1 MRVKTG
7 FIRRRKHKEILRRTK
22 GFRMSKNRLLKAA
35 HEADLHA
42 GQYAFAGRKIRKRKM
57 RQLWIIRINAALT
70 KYGVSYS
77 KFINLLK
84 KAKIE
89 IDRKILADL
98 AVTDPDTFETVVQKA
113 KK

>member
-7 FIRRRKHKEILRRTK
+7 FIRRRKHKEILSRTK
-22 GFRMSKNRLLKAA
+22 GFRMAKNRLLKAA

-57 RQLWIIRINAALT
+57 RQLWIIRINAALI

-98 AVTDPDTFETVVQKA
+98 AVTDINAFDAVVQKA
-113 KK
+113 KR